1 MAAIQRRHGGAYIVD
16 SKPSTRRPWRA
27 DEAVVLA
34 SMDVVLAGLGYLL
47 SVSKTRQSCLV
58 ANHLCRM
65 VAVMTMNVG
74 YLISILAGVFV
85 GTLIFG
91 RFMAYSVAH

>member
-1 MAAIQRRHGGAYIVD
+1 MAAIQRRNRGAYVVD
-16 SKPSTRRPWRA
+16 SKSSSRRPWRA
-27 DEAVVLA
+27 DEAVILA

-47 SVSKTRQSCLV
+47 SVSNTWRSCRV
-58 ANHLCRM
+58 ANHVFRM

-74 YLISILAGVFV
+74 YLMSILAGVFV
-85 GTLIFG
+85 GSMIFG